1 MNSKILRIHLR
12 MPVAHWRIPF
22 TQQNLHRTYPL
33 PPPSTVLG
41 MIHNLC
47 GCKTGE
53 EIRGIDIAI
62 AGRYEFVFYQYQ
74 IFRNLYKDKKS
85 AYKEAHRGGSMPN
98 KVQLLGNV
106 ELYIYIKDEGACL
119 EKNGDKVK
127 GFNFDCIV
135 NAFENP
141 SMPFI
146 LGRREDIAIVED
158 IKDDQSTDKNNNSK
172 VKEDILIVNDKLV
185 NKRLN
190 YLKKFSI
197 WVPEKSEYGKY
208 FMGPVYLL
216 PDYYMIKG
224 NIRNFNRKWYIFAEP
239 QPISLKEENEK
250 FLLPGFEFVDE
261 LKFDNEDGIFLP
273 VIFLGINREN
283 KNGRRKTSC

>member
-53 EIRGIDIAI
+53 VIKGIDIAI

-119 EKNGDKVK
+119 EKK
-127 GFNFDCIV
+127 GEQENEFFDRIV
-135 NAFENP
+135 DAFRNP

-158 IKDDQSTDKNNNSK
+158 IKENIQLTEREMPLYTK
-172 VKEDILIVNDKLV
+172 IPL
-185 NKRLN
+185 
-190 YLKKFSI
+190 
-197 WVPEKSEYGKY
+197 WVPEEKTEELGLHGVS
-208 FMGPVYLL
+208 YLL
-216 PDYYMIKG
+216 PTYYNLENG
-224 NIRNFNRKWYIFAEP
+224 IRNFERNWYVYVESQPVDLNANDEIPKCLVDTVELEKENRKMKI
-239 QPISLKEENEK
+239 QI
-250 FLLPGFEFVDE
+250 
-261 LKFDNEDGIFLP
+261 P
-273 VIFLGINREN
+273 VVFLGIDVK
-283 KNGRRKTSC
+283 KNSEDNDDAKGNTG

>member
-53 EIRGIDIAI
+53 VIKGIDIAI

-119 EKNGDKVK
+119 EKNGEQENE
-127 GFNFDCIV
+127 FFDRIV
-135 NAFENP
+135 NAFKNP

-158 IKDDQSTDKNNNSK
+158 IKENIQFTEREMPLYTK
-172 VKEDILIVNDKLV
+172 IPL
-185 NKRLN
+185 
-190 YLKKFSI
+190 
-197 WVPEKSEYGKY
+197 WVPEEKTDQLGIRGVS
-208 FMGPVYLL
+208 YLL
-216 PDYYMIKG
+216 PTYYELEQGM
-224 NIRNFNRKWYIFAEP
+224 RNFTRNWYVYVESQPVDLNANDEIPKCLVDTVEMEKENRKIKI
-239 QPISLKEENEK
+239 QI
-250 FLLPGFEFVDE
+250 
-261 LKFDNEDGIFLP
+261 P
-273 VIFLGINREN
+273 VVFLGIDRQ
-283 KNGRRKTSC
+283 KKCGGQQ